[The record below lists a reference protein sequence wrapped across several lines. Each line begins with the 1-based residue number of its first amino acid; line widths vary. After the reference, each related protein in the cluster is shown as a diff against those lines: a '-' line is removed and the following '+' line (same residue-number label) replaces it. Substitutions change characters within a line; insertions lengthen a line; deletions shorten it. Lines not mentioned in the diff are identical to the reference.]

1 MGDSFP
7 KSTGHR
13 QRPGHPS
20 AEGGRRC
27 EWVASQS
34 CGPGVSHSTL
44 PARLK
49 DQGAF
54 QSNNHFFD
62 FGKES
67 PMAPPTTESYLQK
80 AQVLPFFKFLLTKS
94 KCL

>member
-7 KSTGHR
+7 KSTGQS

-20 AEGGRRC
+20 AKGGRRIG
-27 EWVASQS
+27 WVVSQS
-34 CGPGVSHSTL
+34 CGPGVSHSSLT
-44 PARLK
+44 ARLR

-54 QSNNHFFD
+54 QSRNPFD

-67 PMAPPTTESYLQK
+67 PMAPLIAETYQK
-80 AQVLPFFKFLLTKS
+80 AKV
-94 KCL
+94 